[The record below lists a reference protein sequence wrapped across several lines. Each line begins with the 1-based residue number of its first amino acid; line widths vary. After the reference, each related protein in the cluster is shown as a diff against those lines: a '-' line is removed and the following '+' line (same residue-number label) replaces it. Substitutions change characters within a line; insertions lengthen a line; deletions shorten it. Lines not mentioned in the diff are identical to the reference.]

1 MNATKLR
8 DMTNDQLVG
17 RFVEIAV
24 QQDEALL
31 RDEIA
36 KFNKLFAQMNAV
48 DQELRSRSG
57 DQRRL
62 LLRLY
67 DHPNVQVRLK
77 AAKRTLA
84 IAPDDARAVLE
95 SIASSRKFPQAGEA
109 GMSLVNLDSGVFK
122 PS

>member
-36 KFNKLFAQMNAV
+36 KFNKLFSQMNAV

>member
-1 MNATKLR
+1 MNATKLP
-8 DMTNDQLVG
+8 DMTNDQLVE

-24 QQDEALL
+24 QQEEALL

-36 KFNKLFAQMNAV
+36 KFNKLFSQMNAV
-48 DQELRSRSG
+48 DQELRSRPG

-77 AAKRTLA
+77 AAKKTVA

-95 SIASSRKFPQAGEA
+95 SIASSRKFPRAGEA
-109 GMSLVNLDSGVFK
+109 GLSLVNLDSGVFK
-122 PS
+122 PR

>member
-1 MNATKLR
+1 MNTTKLR
-8 DMTNDQLVG
+8 DMTSDQLVE

-24 QQDEALL
+24 EQEKAFL

-36 KFNKLFAQMNAV
+36 KLNKLFSQMNAV
-48 DQELRSRSG
+48 DQELRSRPG

-67 DHPNVQVRLK
+67 DHPNTQVRLK

-84 IAPDDARAVLE
+84 IAPDDAREVLE
-95 SIASSRKFPQAGEA
+95 AIAGSRKFPEAGEA
-109 GMSLVNLDSGVFK
+109 GMSLANLDSGIFT
-122 PS
+122 PR

>member
-1 MNATKLR
+1 MNTTKLR
-8 DMTNDQLVG
+8 DMTSDQLVE

-24 QQDEALL
+24 EQEKALL

-36 KFNKLFAQMNAV
+36 KLNKLFSQMNAV
-48 DQELRSRSG
+48 DQELRSRTG

-67 DHPNVQVRLK
+67 DHPNTQVRLK

-84 IAPDDARAVLE
+84 IAPHHAREVLE
-95 SIASSRKFPQAGEA
+95 AIAGSRKFPEAGEA
-109 GMSLVNLDSGVFK
+109 GMSLANLDSGIFT
-122 PS
+122 PR